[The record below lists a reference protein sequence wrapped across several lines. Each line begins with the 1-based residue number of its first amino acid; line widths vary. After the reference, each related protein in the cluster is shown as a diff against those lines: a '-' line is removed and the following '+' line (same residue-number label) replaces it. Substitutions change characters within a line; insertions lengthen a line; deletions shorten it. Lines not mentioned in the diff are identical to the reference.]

1 MSIRSLE
8 QSKKLRLEGKRLGR
22 AGLAERVFTLVD
34 EFNREENR
42 SYKNAIVL
50 AGKLKA
56 IAQACKCDGY
66 WDEKC
71 SVGFEFESRDLE
83 QVSLTGTMPEGKE
96 SWWIK

>member
-1 MSIRSLE
+1 MSIQALNIARDMKRCGS
-8 QSKKLRLEGKRLGR
+8 RLGR

-34 EFNREENR
+34 EFNKNR
-42 SYKNAIVL
+42 TYKNAIVL

-56 IAQACKCDGY
+56 ISQACKFDCY

-71 SVGFEFESRDLE
+71 SMGFEFERRDLE
-83 QVSLTGTMPEGKE
+83 HVKQTGTVEGKEE

>member
-1 MSIRSLE
+1 MSTYHLKIA
-8 QSKKLRLEGKRLGR
+8 KKLKKHGERLGR
-22 AGLAERVFTLVD
+22 QGLAERVFTLVD
-34 EFNREENR
+34 EFNKNR

-56 IAQACKCDGY
+56 ASQACKFDCY

-71 SVGFEFESRDLE
+71 SAGFNFESNDLE
-83 QVSLTGTMPEGKE
+83 EVTPFGTHPNREE

>member
-1 MSIRSLE
+1 MSILHLE
-8 QSKKLRLEGKRLGR
+8 IAKDLKEQGKRLGR
-22 AGLAERVFTLVD
+22 AGLAERVLTLVD
-34 EFNREENR
+34 EFNKNR

-56 IAQACKCDGY
+56 ISQACKFDGY

-71 SVGFEFESRDLE
+71 SAGFDFEIQDLE
-83 QVSLTGTMPEGKE
+83 NVSGNGTLPEGKE